1 MRSNHIGPSVSG
13 AGSVLTRLR
22 ALLPDRPLG
31 LQETVSIVELQAA
44 RLLHLQGISDAPV
57 PTAAVSELPR
67 VTVVADHELTRHAA
81 SGTSHWSRERQAWI
95 ISVNPSEPLTR
106 QRFTVVHEYWHIIMH
121 YHPGLRGP
129 LPTAIFGLDPVE
141 YLAEYFA
148 GCVLMPKRWL
158 KSAFYAGVQQTD
170 ELAALF
176 DVSPRAMEVRLSQLG
191 LRNLPE
197 KRPQGTRYRLQSADD
212 HQRDG
217 SLRLPYR
224 RAAASRQL
232 QEVS

>member
-1 MRSNHIGPSVSG
+1 MQSNNSSQSDSG

-31 LQETVSIVELQAA
+31 LQEAVSIIELQAA
-44 RLLHLQGISDAPV
+44 RLLHFQGISDAPV

-67 VTVVADHELTRHAA
+67 VTVVADHDLTRHAA
-81 SGTSHWSRERQAWI
+81 SGTSHWSRQRQAWI

-170 ELAALF
+170 DLAALF
-176 DVSPRAMEVRLSQLG
+176 HVSPRAVEVRLCQLG
-191 LRNLPE
+191 LQNLAE
-197 KRPQGTRYRLQSADD
+197 KKPQGTRYRLQTADW
-212 HQRDG
+212 HRRDG
-217 SLRLPYR
+217 SPRLPCR
-224 RAAASRQL
+224 LPA
-232 QEVS
+232 